1 MSIEKSESNIEQLQ
15 QLKNQWLFSQVDVDF
30 PTRES
35 VLGKACYLDLI
46 EAQNS
51 IQAIERAKI
60 EAQSASAQLEWIK
73 ADFHKLT
80 VLFSQFFASHSQV
93 PVASKEYLQ
102 EFFAQI
108 ILDEQAPHS
117 LCLGFSGTEV
127 AGVAIVSIAEDPQ
140 SQVSVLIS
148 DLLIDDALD
157 SHAEV
162 SSILNIFSTEL
173 AKVELNQC
181 IYVHRATC
189 IK

>member
-1 MSIEKSESNIEQLQ
+1 MSNEKSESNIEQLQ
-15 QLKNQWLFSQVDVDF
+15 QQKNQWLFSQVDVDF

-46 EAQNS
+46 EAENT
-51 IQAIERAKI
+51 IDAIELSKI
-60 EAQSASAQLEWIK
+60 EAQSAYAQLDWIK

-80 VLFSQFFASHSQV
+80 VLFSQFFAKHSQV

-117 LCLGFSGTEV
+117 LWLGFSGNEV
-127 AGVAIVSIAEDPQ
+127 AGVAIVSLSHDPL
-140 SQVSVLIS
+140 SQVGVLVS
-148 DLLIDDALD
+148 DLLLDDSLN
-157 SHAEV
+157 SNAEI
-162 SSILNIFSTEL
+162 SSILNIFSNQL
-173 AKVELNQC
+173 AQIEHKQC
-181 IYVHRATC
+181 IYVHKATC